1 MVISPQIL
9 ILENME
15 DLNKNAETEKTVVEK
30 NGSKKEPAAGKEIN
44 TPKVTP
50 KRIRVRVKTNP
61 ATSPLIKS
69 PVRAKN
75 EIITPQAK
83 KPIVKKAPEAETKIP
98 VIESSKKVKSN
109 PELKIQNLSLIES
122 KGEQGKP
129 DMGKEEIK
137 VIKKKA
143 KKAEEKVDKLKKK
156 VKKAKKKDVKKSKLK
171 SLKEKLGKA
180 LKRLKIKVKELEKSK

>member
-1 MVISPQIL
+1 
-9 ILENME
+9 ME

-50 KRIRVRVKTNP
+50 KRIRVSVKTNP
-61 ATSPLIKS
+61 APSPLIKS
-69 PVRAKN
+69 PVRAKT

-83 KPIVKKAPEAETKIP
+83 KPIVKKAHEAETKIP
-98 VIESSKKVKSN
+98 VMESSKKVKSN